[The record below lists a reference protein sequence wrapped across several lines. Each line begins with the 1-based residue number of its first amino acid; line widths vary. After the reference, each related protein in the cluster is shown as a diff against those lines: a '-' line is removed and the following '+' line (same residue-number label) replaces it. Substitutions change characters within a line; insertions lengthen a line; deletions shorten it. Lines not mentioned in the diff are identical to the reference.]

1 MKKSSLILL
10 SIISIFLL
18 SGCGKIDKA
27 LNNMKDLKSYTM
39 KMESTSNGNTS
50 STVLEFDYN
59 NKVIKETSVS
69 KLGNKDIEDITYTQI
84 LDNSVVSYSKGVFG
98 DNWIYDEV
106 SSEYRKVFKEASENI
121 FVDEVNKVL
130 SFDTSL
136 FKKVKSDIKGMYKYQ
151 IDLDEL
157 SDFIDFEY
165 SVYTDGKYITRIN
178 ISSGNVSE
186 ILTFSNF
193 NSTTVVIP
201 DDVKENA
208 KKIGEIDFS
217 NIDLSQYS
225 DIDVSD
231 IDNDAIKEQ
240 IEKAKEYMNSDEFK
254 DQMQKA
260 QDYMN
265 SDEFKNQM
273 QKAQDYMNSDE
284 FKDQMQKA
292 QDYMNSEEYQ
302 RQMQEAQER
311 ARAFLNR

>member
-69 KLGNKDIEDITYTQI
+69 RLGNKDIEDITYTQI

-106 SSEYRKVFKEASENI
+106 SSEYRNVFKEASENI
-121 FVDEVNKVL
+121 FVDEVDEVL

-157 SDFIDFEY
+157 SDYIDFEY

-178 ISSGNVSE
+178 ISSGNISE
-186 ILTFSNF
+186 VLTFSDF

-208 KKIGEIDFS
+208 KKIGEIDLS

-240 IEKAKEYMNSDEFK
+240 IEKAK
-254 DQMQKA
+254 
-260 QDYMN
+260 DYMN
-265 SDEFKNQM
+265 SDEFKNQI
-273 QKAQDYMNSDE
+273 QKAQDYMNSE
-284 FKDQMQKA
+284 EYQKQLQKA

-302 RQMQEAQER
+302 RQLQEAQER
-311 ARAFLNR
+311 ARALLNR